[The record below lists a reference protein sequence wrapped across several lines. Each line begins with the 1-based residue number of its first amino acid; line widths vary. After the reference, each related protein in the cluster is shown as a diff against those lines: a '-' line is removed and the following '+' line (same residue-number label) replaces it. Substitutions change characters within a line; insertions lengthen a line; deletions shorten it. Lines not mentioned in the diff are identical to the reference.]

1 MDCIETVK
9 DSKGG
14 NLFMSDLDNYWK
26 RKLAHQGISRRRVLG
41 GALAGGVGVGSLA
54 LVGCGDDDD
63 DGDGDATQP
72 PTGGTTAPGA
82 SATAPAAAITKGGT
96 ARFSSANNTWDTFDV
111 DRSRF
116 TPFAVVMGFTNEGIV
131 HYKSF
136 EKGELEG
143 ALAQSWEQPD
153 ASTLNIKLRPNK
165 FWHNKNPVNG
175 RAVTADDLV
184 QFINRNKNGKTQD
197 GVDDVNFYRKG
208 EYANVASVSS
218 PDATTVN
225 IKFTKPDPFFLGTL
239 ASGYAKV
246 QAPEA
251 VKAFEKDYAN
261 LRADLII
268 GTGGYVLTEFKA
280 EGNLTFEKF
289 DKYPQGVNIDKIQYF
304 PLFTDNAALQ
314 AAFEQKQIDSF
325 GPRTKQVL
333 DELLSKYKDKI
344 TNYPSFA
351 ANPMAGTYYGGT
363 APWNNAN
370 LIGAIFRTIDRRK
383 LIQDM
388 FQGLAALAGNI
399 PPTQSAFSIT
409 EKELITYPG
418 YLEDRNKELTEAKA
432 MWAAGGGPALGD
444 ITVDIP
450 DIWEGAYSGVGAL
463 ITQQMLKANLGN
475 NFNVKLEP
483 YSTITG
489 KLIKQQ
495 YGNGANNIWYGWIS
509 DVTKL
514 EPSIDL
520 YNSYNSASPQFQ
532 QFGVKIQKVD
542 DTTTKLLTELDVEK
556 RKVMTKEVMVEL
568 IKAYGAGIPYN
579 MITIGNTLAHN
590 YYHPTENQPFVTAHQ
605 FPARAYID
613 TKDPTYQGR
622 PA

>member
-1 MDCIETVK
+1 
-9 DSKGG
+9 
-14 NLFMSDLDNYWK
+14 
-26 RKLAHQGISRRRVLG
+26 VLG
-41 GALAGGVGVGSLA
+41 GAVLGGVGVGSLA

-63 DGDGDATQP
+63 DEASDATP
-72 PTGGTTAPGA
+72 DTGGTVAPTPSG
-82 SATAPAAAITKGGT
+82 SAVKGGT

-116 TPFAVVMGFTNEGIV
+116 TPFAVVMGYTNESVV

-143 ALAQSWEQPD
+143 GLASKWEQPD
-153 ASTLNIKLRPNK
+153 ASTLNITLRDGAT
-165 FWHNKNPVNG
+165 WHNKPPVNG
-175 RAVTADDLV
+175 RAATSEDIVA
-184 QFINRNKNGKTQD
+184 FIKRNKEGKTQD

-208 EYANVASVSS
+208 EYANVASVTA
-218 PDATTVN
+218 PDAKTVN
-225 IKFTKPDPFFLGTL
+225 VKFTKPDPFFLGTL
-239 ASGYAKV
+239 ASGYAKI

-261 LRADLII
+261 LKADLII
-268 GTGGYVLTEFKA
+268 GTGAYSLTEFKA
-280 EGNLTFEKF
+280 EGSLTFTKH
-289 DKYPQGVNIDKIQYF
+289 DKYPQGQNLDKIQYF

-314 AAFEQKQIDSF
+314 AAFEQKQIDAY

-333 DELLSKYKDKI
+333 DELLAKYAGKI
-344 TNYPSFA
+344 TNYPAFA

-363 APWNNAN
+363 PPWNNAN
-370 LIGAIFRTIDRRK
+370 LIGAIFRTIDRRQ
-383 LIQDM
+383 LIQQM

-399 PPTQSAFSIT
+399 PPTQAAFGIT

-418 YLEDRNKELTEAKA
+418 YLEDRAKELAEAKQ
-432 MWAAGGGPALGD
+432 MWSAGGGPALGD

-463 ITQQMLKANLGN
+463 ITNSMLKANLGN

-489 KLIKQQ
+489 KLIQQ
-495 YGNGANNIWYGWIS
+495 KYGNGANNIWYGWIS

-542 DTTTKLLTELDVEK
+542 DTTSKLLIELDLEK
-556 RKVMTKEVMVEL
+556 RKTMTKEVEIEL

-579 MITIGNTLAHN
+579 MITIGNTLVHN

-605 FPARAYID
+605 FASRAYID
-613 TKDPTYQGR
+613 PKDPTYQGR